1 MWSSNEGCG
10 EFENV
15 AFGMVINLLRIVIS
29 YI

>member
-1 MWSSNEGCG
+1 VWSSNKGGG
-10 EFENV
+10 EFANV